1 MREKQ
6 ANHMY
11 FKELLG
17 AFVIY
22 FIVIFLSNFLADQMT
37 PQPLRT
43 LIILAPVIPAIMMIW
58 AIIRQFRRMDEYIRR
73 RQLENVGISAAMT
86 AVFALSYG
94 FMEAAGFPKLSM
106 FIVWGLLM
114 AGWGVS
120 DAVRCWK
127 EKSA

>member
-6 ANHMY
+6 ANRMY

-17 AFVIY
+17 ALLLY
-22 FIVIFLSNFLADQMT
+22 FIVIFLSNFLADRMA
-37 PQPLRT
+37 PAAFRT
-43 LIILAPVIPAIMMIW
+43 LIILMPVFPAIMMIW
-58 AIIRQFRRMDEYIRR
+58 AIIRHFRRMDEYVKR

-94 FMEAAGFPKLSM
+94 FMESAGFPKLSM
-106 FIVWGLLM
+106 FVVWGLLM
-114 AGWGVS
+114 AGWGMT